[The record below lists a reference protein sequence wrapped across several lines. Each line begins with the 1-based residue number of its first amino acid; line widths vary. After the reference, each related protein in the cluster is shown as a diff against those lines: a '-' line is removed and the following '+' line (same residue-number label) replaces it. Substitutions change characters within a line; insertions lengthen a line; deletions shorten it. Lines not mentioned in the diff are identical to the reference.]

1 MLTTQEK
8 LDMLDQILNQFS
20 KPLPLPM
27 TITRE
32 RLNSNEPD
40 TMHIYH
46 LYTSKVNRKT
56 QNSNLLSKI
65 SEANKNEGS

>member
-1 MLTTQEK
+1 VLTTQEK

-20 KPLPLPM
+20 KPLPLPIG
-27 TITRE
+27 ITRE
-32 RLNSNEPD
+32 RLNGLEPD

-46 LYTSKVNRKT
+46 LHTSKVNRKT